1 MLKEYNTI
9 REIVGPLM
17 LVEGVEGVKYNELVE
32 IRQENGEIRSGK
44 VLEINRD
51 KALVQ
56 LFEASQGIKM
66 ATSKARF
73 LGHGIEL
80 GVSEDMLGRVF
91 DGNRALDCA
100 RFSEIADEEVRLFKR
115 DADCREHDC
124 EFCVAADNFR
134 LSCDLCG
141 KFCMRHT

>member
-66 ATSKARF
+66 ASAKARF

-80 GVSEDMLGRVF
+80 GHHIFYR
-91 DGNRALDCA
+91 
-100 RFSEIADEEVRLFKR
+100 
-115 DADCREHDC
+115 
-124 EFCVAADNFR
+124 
-134 LSCDLCG
+134 
-141 KFCMRHT
+141 